1 MIARMASRW
10 MAVLVICAASML
22 TAAARV
28 STHIRPTAAVPHELQ
43 PPNASAQTT
52 RIVLL
57 GTGTPSPDPDRSGP
71 ATVLVVNGTPYL
83 IDFGPGVVRRIAA
96 ASQKGV
102 AGLSVVTV
110 RVAFVTHLHSDH
122 TAGYP
127 DLILTPWSVGRSEP
141 LEVYGPAGLKH
152 MTDHILDAYQEDIT
166 IRRRD
171 KRALGV
177 PEQADGYNVQAHE
190 ITPGIAYKDQNV
202 TVKAFLVNHG
212 DVPQSFGYRI
222 ETPDRTVVI
231 SGDAAPSQSVI
242 DSCNGCDV
250 LIHEAYSMLT
260 YNAVSP
266 AYQNYR
272 RKHHTSSREVAEIAT
287 KARPGLLILYHR
299 ANPGGVGRP
308 NPEQALLEEVRQLY
322 GGKVVVGHDLDVF

>member
-1 MIARMASRW
+1 MIAGMAPRW
-10 MAVLVICAASML
+10 MAMLVICGASIL
-22 TAAARV
+22 VAAARP
-28 STHIRPTAAVPHELQ
+28 STQNRPAA
-43 PPNASAQTT
+43 NASLQSQTRNAPAPT
-52 RIVLL
+52 TQIVLL

-71 ATVLVVNGTPYL
+71 ATAVVVNGTPYL

-96 ASQKGV
+96 TAQKGV
-102 AGLSVVTV
+102 AGLSIVNV
-110 RVAFVTHLHSDH
+110 RIAFATHLHSDH

-141 LEVYGPAGLKH
+141 LEVYGPVGLRH
-152 MTDHILDAYQEDIT
+152 MTDHILEAYREDIA

-171 KRALGV
+171 KQALGV
-177 PEQADGYNVQAHE
+177 PEQADGYKVHAHE

-212 DVPQSFGYRI
+212 DVPQAFGYRI

-231 SGDAAPSQSVI
+231 SGDAAPSQSII

-272 RKHHTSSREVAEIAT
+272 RKHHTSSREVAEIAK

-308 NPEQALLEEVRQLY
+308 NPEQALLDEVRQLY
-322 GGKVVVGHDLDVF
+322 GGKTVVGHDLDVF